1 MEKHIPE
8 YVDNN
13 WKNMTEVHKEL
24 DIQLDPNASYKN
36 LLVPVAGDTDSVAA
50 DSIIY
55 TNKGKMLIKDL
66 FEKSVKGPLY
76 QTCNGALMTNS
87 DYKVLNWDEK
97 DGIHY
102 TNINYISKHKVTKEK
117 WLLKTT
123 SGKEIIITKDH
134 SLIVFRNGK
143 KLVVKP
149 GEVLKSDKILSIDYL
164 NNV

>member
-1 MEKHIPE
+1 
-8 YVDNN
+8 
-13 WKNMTEVHKEL
+13 
-24 DIQLDPNASYKN
+24 
-36 LLVPVAGDTDSVAA
+36 
-50 DSIIY
+50 
-55 TNKGKMLIKDL
+55 
-66 FEKSVKGPLY
+66 
-76 QTCNGALMTNS
+76 MTNS

-97 DGIHY
+97 NGMHY

-117 WLLKTT
+117 WILKTI